1 MSEPKYTLR
10 DYGLL
15 CERLFIDWSD
25 HHKRSMI
32 GEKSVSTNNLRLPP
46 LKRNYRLQ
54 NNHCVYIGKRPSQRS
69 GASSVK
75 GYGPDE
81 TPEES
86 RDQILDGL
94 NKNPKTDYGYSSTHN
109 AQPDSQLNTINFDLQ
124 GTQDISTFK
133 NNVNFGTGHS
143 HGDSEAQTPL
153 KMTLDSNELKKGFA
167 TSGSAGNL
175 NQNYTWDYSGGR
187 GQVIPPN
194 LATTNDAV
202 LIQNSD
208 IDLLQENPNNS
219 SRNLLRFNPFSMKK
233 KSYQIRKT
241 PIGRQ
246 KNRHFEE
253 FIKPRNSQDNFKTL
267 ENSTDKNGEN
277 TEGTNSFTEEAGETG
292 ENFFKPGNEPNQ
304 DFKKKSTPEIT
315 ATRTDPDQLEEESH

>member
-46 LKRNYRLQ
+46 LKRDYRLK

-75 GYGPDE
+75 GRGADD

-86 RDQILDGL
+86 RDRIVDGL

-109 AQPDSQLNTINFDLQ
+109 PQPDSNLNTINFDLQ

-133 NNVNFGTGHS
+133 NNINFGTGNS
-143 HGDSEAQTPL
+143 HGDSDAQTPL
-153 KMTLDSNELKKGFA
+153 KMTLDSNELKKGLV

-175 NQNYTWDYSGGR
+175 NQNYTWDYSGRR

-208 IDLLQENPNNS
+208 IDLLQEDPNKS
-219 SRNLLRFNPFSMKK
+219 TRNLLRFNPFSMKK

-253 FIKPRNSQDNFKTL
+253 FIKPQNSKDSIKTS
-267 ENSTDKNGEN
+267 EDKSARYGEA

-292 ENFFKPGNEPNQ
+292 DNFFKPGNEPNQ
-304 DFKKKSTPEIT
+304 DFRKKSMPEIT
-315 ATRTDPDQLEEESH
+315 ATHTDPDQPDAESP